1 MIGMIGLSLTR
12 KAERFF
18 TKIFKGGLFYLN
30 HVERDFMGVAVADER
45 AERTEVCI
53 VGKSPYGWFM
63 LRWPEG
69 KIRNGIGGCSDEE
82 TPVLVNSSCQWGPLA
97 ICFEGVI
104 LNRSELLKQ
113 YKKKVLLKE
122 SDHYLVA
129 CLLQES
135 KNAVE
140 GIERLVQEVEG
151 SYALLILTP
160 EAIYAVRSPDG
171 HWPLVVGEA
180 EQGVMIASESSGFE
194 RLGFTHTFDL
204 KPGQVVRL
212 ADGQIESLEQFPV
225 SNWQICSLLW
235 VFGTW
240 PSAVFAG
247 LPVLTVRKQLGHF
260 LADEDLNEQLLP
272 HIIVSFPGGQSCA
285 LGYRHHFQL
294 AQVKGIL
301 PTSPVNE
308 EFWQEYPYITDP
320 TTLEESATFLPQ
332 FEKPSRYE
340 GSTLIV
346 VENAIYRSTTAY
358 LTLLHDLRRRNFGA
372 IHLRIASP
380 QSIRSC
386 RWRKE
391 TDRDKE
397 RVILNRIFAS
407 RESSQLQGLA
417 SVRFNRVEVLKK
429 IIGEA
434 ICTDCLGDC
443 LG

>member
-113 YKKKVLLKE
+113 YKKKVFLKE

-129 CLLQES
+129 CLLQET

-180 EQGVMIASESSGFE
+180 EQGVIIASESSGFE

-235 VFGTW
+235 IFGTC

-247 LPVLTVRKQLGHF
+247 LPVVTVRKRLGHV
-260 LADEDLNEQLLP
+260 LAEEDLENQLLP
-272 HIIVSFPGGQSCA
+272 HIIVSFPGGQPCA
-285 LGYRHHFQL
+285 LGYYHHFQL
-294 AQVKGIL
+294 AQAEGML
-301 PTSPVNE
+301 PTSPINE
-308 EFWQEYPYITDP
+308 EFWQEYPYILDP
-320 TTLEESATFLPQ
+320 KNLGETATFLPQ
-332 FEKPSRYE
+332 FEEPSRYE

-358 LTLLHDLRRRNFGA
+358 SALLHDLQRRNFGA

-380 QSIRSC
+380 RIIRSC

-397 RVILNRIFAS
+397 QVILNRIFAS

-417 SVRFNRVEVLKK
+417 SIRFNRVEVLKK
-429 IIGEA
+429 AIGA
-434 ICTDCLGDC
+434 VCTDCLG
-443 LG
+443 